1 MPFLTEEE
9 ILSQPDC
16 WQRAVDMAEGV
27 RGRWPEPGA
36 RVAFVGTGT
45 AWFMAEAMAALRE
58 RLGQGESDAF
68 VASEFPPLRRYDHV
82 VLMTRSGRT
91 TDINKLLRR
100 LRGQMPTLAIVGDMQ
115 AESAELADASI
126 DLSFADEASVV
137 QTRFATTAL
146 ALCRALLVGEKAH
159 ADLERWL
166 TDADYALAIR
176 LDDDYADV
184 DQITYLGRDWTIPL
198 AAEAASKVRQCSQGW
213 AEAYSALEYR
223 HGPITIAEPGR
234 LVWMIGDAPVG
245 LDEDVE
251 ATGATWVNHGI
262 DPMAELIV
270 AQRLAVGRAMR
281 LGLNPDT
288 PRHRTRTV
296 VHRG

>member
-1 MPFLTEEE
+1 M
-9 ILSQPDC
+9 
-16 WQRAVDMAEGV
+16 
-27 RGRWPEPGA
+27 

-58 RLGQGESDAF
+58 RAGQGESDAF
-68 VASEFPPLRRYDHV
+68 VASEFPPTRRYDQV
-82 VLMTRSGRT
+82 VVMSRSGAT
-91 TDINKLLRR
+91 TDIVKTLENLKGR
-100 LRGQMPTLAIVGDMQ
+100 MPTLALVGNTQTQ
-115 AESAELADASI
+115 AAKLADETI

-146 ALCRALLVGEKAH
+146 ALARALLGADAH
-159 ADLERWL
+159 AELEQWL
-166 TDADYALAIR
+166 RDADYALAIR
-176 LDDDYADV
+176 IDEEYADV

-234 LVWMIGDAPVG
+234 LVWMIGEAPTG

-251 ATGATWVNHGI
+251 ATGARFVSHMI

-281 LGLNPDT
+281 LGLNPDA

-296 VHRG
+296 LHPG

>member
-1 MPFLTEEE
+1 MFLTEEE

-27 RGRWPEPGA
+27 RMVWPEQGM

-58 RLGQGESDAF
+58 RAGQGESDAF
-68 VASEFPPLRRYDHV
+68 VASEFPPTRRYDQV
-82 VLMTRSGRT
+82 VVMSRSGAT
-91 TDINKLLRR
+91 TDIVKTLESLKGR
-100 LRGQMPTLAIVGDMQ
+100 MPTLALVGNTQTQ
-115 AESAELADASI
+115 AAKLADETI

-146 ALCRALLVGEKAH
+146 ALARALLGADAH
-159 ADLERWL
+159 AELEQWL
-166 TDADYALAIR
+166 RDADYALAIR
-176 LDDDYADV
+176 IDEEYADV

-234 LVWMIGDAPVG
+234 LVWMIGEAPTG

-251 ATGATWVNHGI
+251 ATGARFVSHMI

-281 LGLNPDT
+281 LGLNPDA

-296 VHRG
+296 LHPG

>member
-1 MPFLTEEE
+1 MFLTEEE

-27 RGRWPEPGA
+27 RAVWPEQGM

-58 RLGQGESDAF
+58 RAGQGESDAF
-68 VASEFPPLRRYDHV
+68 VASEFPPTRRYDQV
-82 VLMTRSGRT
+82 VVMSRSGAT
-91 TDINKLLRR
+91 TDIVKTLENLKGR
-100 LRGQMPTLAIVGDMQ
+100 MPTLALVGNTETQ
-115 AESAELADASI
+115 AAKLADETI

-146 ALCRALLVGEKAH
+146 ALARALLGADAH
-159 ADLERWL
+159 AELEQWL
-166 TDADYALAIR
+166 RDADYALAIR
-176 LDDDYADV
+176 IDEEYADV

-234 LVWMIGDAPVG
+234 LVWMIGEAPAR

-251 ATGATWVNHGI
+251 ATGATFVSHMI

-296 VHRG
+296 LHPG